1 MKRWIGITFLIIGII
16 LVLLFVFGLYYG
28 RHNSTDVANGGAA
41 DKQLTVYKE
50 YMQRT
55 EAQSKDYLKK
65 GEAILDKNTQVIER
79 MNRSQDRF
87 EQLLKRWENQADR
100 YDALLKKWET
110 GK

>member
-1 MKRWIGITFLIIGII
+1 MKRWIGITFLFIGII

-28 RHNSTDVANGGAA
+28 RHNSADVANGDTAA
-41 DKQLTVYKE
+41 YKE

-55 EAQSKDYLKK
+55 EAQSKEYMKK
-65 GEAILDKNTQVIER
+65 LETQLDRNAQVIEKT
-79 MNRSQDRF
+79 NRSQDRF

-100 YDALLKKWET
+100 YDVVLKKWET